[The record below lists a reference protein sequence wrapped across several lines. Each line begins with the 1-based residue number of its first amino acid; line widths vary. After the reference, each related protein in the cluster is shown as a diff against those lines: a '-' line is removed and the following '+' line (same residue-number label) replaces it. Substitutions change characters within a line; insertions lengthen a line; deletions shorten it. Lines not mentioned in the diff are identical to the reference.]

1 MDRWAAYLRGQA
13 DALELP
19 VIDTTNLGLEAAVDA
34 LIVHV
39 ERLRTERAAAE
50 QQARAARTDAGR
62 SACAFASA
70 NTRSDRVG

>member
-1 MDRWAAYLRGQA
+1 M
-13 DALELP
+13 ELP